1 MTQPGKTDLLKWLL
15 GLALASIVSY
25 FTAINAMNE
34 KIAEVREREDNHFA
48 EVLRRLELLQYDV
61 RELRSR

>member
-1 MTQPGKTDLLKWLL
+1 MTQPGKTDLLKWLVTL
-15 GLALASIVSY
+15 VLAAIVSY
-25 FTAINAMNE
+25 FTAVSAMRE
-34 KIAEVREREDNHFA
+34 SIAEVREREDNHFA